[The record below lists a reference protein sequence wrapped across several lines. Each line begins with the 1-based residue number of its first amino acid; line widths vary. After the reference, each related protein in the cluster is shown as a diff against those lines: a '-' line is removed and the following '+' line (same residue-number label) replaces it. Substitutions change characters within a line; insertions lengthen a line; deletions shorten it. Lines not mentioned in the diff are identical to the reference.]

1 MADKMRAIVKAK
13 AAPGLEMQL
22 VDIPSIGPRDV
33 LVKVRTASICGT
45 DLHMS
50 NLRGAVFSHRPPP
63 RDIAQ
68 CDLFTIGGNWG
79 IIEFRT
85 CQNKA

>member
-1 MADKMRAIVKAK
+1 MADKMRAMVKAK

-33 LVKVRTASICGT
+33 LVRVRAVSICGS

-50 NLRGAVFSHRPPP
+50 NLSMGPFSAIVHLRV
-63 RDIAQ
+63 DS
-68 CDLFTIGGNWG
+68 
-79 IIEFRT
+79 
-85 CQNKA
+85 